1 MSGGIQ
7 ARNGFTLVELMIVI
21 AIISIIVVIAIPSIA
36 GAKLAS
42 NEASAISSLRT
53 LTTANQHYRT
63 RFQRYPTAL
72 TDLSATGYID
82 TVLGDRVQV
91 GLRVRLQRK
100 HGHLEH
106 RRRPERARHDRI
118 SGLLRGRVGR
128 HPLQRAWP
136 RHVELESDRL
146 GAVS

>member
-82 TVLGDRVQV
+82 TVLGT
-91 GLRVRLQRK
+91 GSK
-100 HGHLEH
+100 
-106 RRRPERARHDRI
+106 
-118 SGLLRGRVGR
+118 SGYVFAFSGSTDTWSIAADPSVPGTTGFRGFFVD
-128 HPLQRAWP
+128 
-136 RHVELESDRL
+136 ESGVIRFSEPGPATSSSNPID
-146 GAVS
+146 